1 MCRTAMSTKITG
13 DYQVY
18 WGESHDNTYQFST
31 ASPIE
36 EVLQRAASHLDFY
49 AAAYYTA
56 CAEAFEEGGHQAE
69 KAATKKLILEGWTS
83 LEKGTYLIQETVVLI
98 MPTTDF
104 GLIGKGFKT

>member
-1 MCRTAMSTKITG
+1 MSTKITG

-18 WGESHDNTYQFST
+18 WCESHDNTYQFST

-69 KAATKKLILEGWTS
+69 KAATKKLILEGWKDPER
-83 LEKGTYLIQETVVLI
+83 LEREWTEVQHATAQANSPGSFVAF
-98 MPTTDF
+98 P
-104 GLIGKGFKT
+104 G